1 MKHFLEKIIVR
12 NFKRIPY
19 FFETKPRFYIEQQ
32 NYALIGKLST
42 SLLHDILTPLT
53 SLSLSTTAEETLNS
67 QVIKPIIE
75 SSTTQIQDYIKIMRD
90 FLDEPK
96 EDSLN
101 HINQEISKCILLL
114 KNKALTHGVQIQYLE
129 FDQIYSKT
137 YSLHIYQI
145 VINLLSNAIEASIS
159 SEVKKVILI
168 LKKESENYYIEC
180 KDFGSGMT
188 PEILS
193 KIGASNFST
202 KSDQRGFGIYSIQH
216 IIQNILKGEYIIQ
229 SEPNNGSLFSCKLPI
244 IK

>member
-1 MKHFLEKIIVR
+1 MKYFFEKIIVG

-19 FFETKPRFYIEQQ
+19 FFETKPRFYMEQQ
-32 NYALIGKLST
+32 NYALIGRLST

-53 SLSLSTTAEETLNS
+53 SLSLSVAIEEKSNP
-67 QVIKPIIE
+67 QIIKPIIE
-75 SSTTQIQDYIKIMRD
+75 SSTAQIQDYVKIMRD
-90 FLDEPK
+90 FLNEPK

-101 HINQEISKCILLL
+101 HINLEINKCILLL

-129 FDQIYSKT
+129 FDQIHSKT

-159 SEVKKVILI
+159 SKVKKVILI
-168 LKKESENYYIEC
+168 LKKEKESYSIEC
-180 KDFGSGMT
+180 KDFGQGMT

-193 KIGASNFST
+193 KIGMCNFST
-202 KSDQRGFGIYSIQH
+202 KSEQRGFGLYSIQH
-216 IIQNILKGEYIIQ
+216 IIQNVLKGTCTIQ
-229 SEPNNGSLFSCKLPI
+229 SEPNNGSLFSCRLPL